1 MKKSG
6 LPRKP
11 RHGDIREIPGGRV
24 AAFEEEAGQ
33 AGHYRVV
40 DTIGLM
46 LRNGTI
52 DMAMHDAARAFAQ
65 DFAAARL
72 MGHKAVNPN
81 PSGGFGCSMTERAAM
96 ALRRVHRAMD
106 AVGGF
111 DSLTGSLLWDVV
123 GQGLSL
129 REWCDNGWRGRKLD
143 IREARGVMLS
153 LLPLLAKSYRF
164 VF

>member
-11 RHGDIREIPGGRV
+11 RPGDIREMPGGRV

-72 MGHKAVNPN
+72 MGHKAVNLN
-81 PSGGFGCSMTERAAM
+81 PSGGCGCSMTERAAM

-106 AVGGF
+106 APPRPKAA
-111 DSLTGSLLWDVV
+111 S
-123 GQGLSL
+123 
-129 REWCDNGWRGRKLD
+129 R
-143 IREARGVMLS
+143 
-153 LLPLLAKSYRF
+153 
-164 VF
+164 